1 MSGFDQIL
9 AAISTLNRGGE
20 GGWSNVGNGHGWAN
34 GGHLLQ
40 PSYGW
45 VAEDGDEYIINP
57 NKPNAMQ
64 LATEAMADIVS
75 RNRNIGAIRPSFGA
89 PQVRPAILQTSAAT
103 DSENLMVS
111 LVKQAVEKLDN
122 INIHPYVQVEDVAKP
137 INAYGARVFARQR
150 R

>member
-1 MSGFDQIL
+1 
-9 AAISTLNRGGE
+9 
-20 GGWSNVGNGHGWAN
+20 
-34 GGHLLQ
+34 
-40 PSYGW
+40 
-45 VAEDGDEYIINP
+45 
-57 NKPNAMQ
+57 MQ

-89 PQVRPAILQTSAAT
+89 PQARPAILQTSATT